1 MLQRYT
7 IAPGWKMWP
16 FKENRPSTCGCWS
29 VAQAL
34 CIKCAFCRHGSCS
47 CWGNMQQLTRLA
59 LVERCDCG
67 AGLLVWEPVRHVS
80 HQIFNTEGLSV
91 YLWLRPSRLDNLD
104 M

>member
-1 MLQRYT
+1 
-7 IAPGWKMWP
+7 
-16 FKENRPSTCGCWS
+16 
-29 VAQAL
+29 
-34 CIKCAFCRHGSCS
+34 
-47 CWGNMQQLTRLA
+47 MQQLTRLA

-67 AGLLVWEPVRHVS
+67 AGLLVWEPVRQVS

>member
-1 MLQRYT
+1 
-7 IAPGWKMWP
+7 
-16 FKENRPSTCGCWS
+16 
-29 VAQAL
+29 
-34 CIKCAFCRHGSCS
+34 
-47 CWGNMQQLTRLA
+47 MQQLTRLA

-80 HQIFNTEGLSV
+80 HQIFNTEGLSA